1 MVFIKNIIKGKVYN
15 TETAEKMGCWDNGY
29 PVSDFHY
36 TGESLYKKKTG
47 EFFLYGVGGAL
58 SYYSSHSG
66 WGEKIKPLTLAEAK
80 EWAEEKLAT
89 DEYEEMFGEVS
100 KDDRRTMIAV
110 SLTASEAELLKRKAQ
125 EEGMSVSAF
134 VVLKCL
140 E

>member
-1 MVFIKNIIKGKVYN
+1 MKNIIKGKVYS
-15 TETAEKMGCWDNGY
+15 TETAEKMGGWNNGY
-29 PVSDFHY
+29 PISDLHY
-36 TGESLYKKKTG
+36 TEENLYKKKTG

-80 EWAEEKLAT
+80 KWAKEKLAT

-100 KDDRRTMIAV
+100 KDNRRTMIAV
-110 SLTASEAELLKRKAQ
+110 SLTAAEAELLKRKAQ

>member
-80 EWAEEKLAT
+80 EWAEEKLTT
-89 DEYEEMFGEVS
+89 DEYEKMFLEQVEAEVS
-100 KDDRRTMIAV
+100 KYDVYSVNIAEAALFYV
-110 SLTASEAELLKRKAQ
+110 SRLEETPAIIVLKRYNT
-125 EEGMSVSAF
+125 
-134 VVLKCL
+134 
-140 E
+140 